1 MFSPVS
7 IAGRGE
13 FAARFEASILDLNPS
28 VEHGDVHRFPADA
41 VRNVRKASGIE
52 TAQERHHSG

>member
-7 IAGRGE
+7 IAGRCE

-41 VRNVRKASGIE
+41 VGDLRKASGVE
-52 TAQERHHSG
+52 TAQQYQ